1 MLCPLPRWIHQS
13 VSSHSQTKI
22 REIKCKWLDIK
33 RAIALIVNFTFR
45 GRGSSFL
52 YMGGS
57 TTSQT
62 TRPSLFVVL
71 LLKSLLSSSVTVYC
85 SCECA
90 YLLRR
95 SFIISYT
102 STNSLLLC
110 DQNSWFVTVQPASPI
125 LSEPAFKETISTV
138 KEREE
143 TDKSE
148 SASSVLKVCDNVIIN
163 SLIAFLSGPTSSSD
177 HNCIVVT

>member
-1 MLCPLPRWIHQS
+1 MSETFQHKECS
-13 VSSHSQTKI
+13 KI
-22 REIKCKWLDIK
+22 NGYETGKERKTACGATVYW
-33 RAIALIVNFTFR
+33 
-45 GRGSSFL
+45 GRGSIFL
-52 YMGGS
+52 HMGEDLPLCG
-57 TTSQT
+57 T
-62 TRPSLFVVL
+62 PNFVCC
-71 LLKSLLSSSVTVYC
+71 KSLLSNSVTVYC

-90 YLLRR
+90 YLLRCL
-95 SFIISYT
+95 FIISYT

-110 DQNSWFVTVQPASPI
+110 DQNSWFVTIQPASPI

-138 KEREE
+138 KEGEE

-148 SASSVLKVCDNVIIN
+148 SASSVLKVCDNVITN

>member
-1 MLCPLPRWIHQS
+1 MDQLYIQGA
-13 VSSHSQTKI
+13 
-22 REIKCKWLDIK
+22 WLNIP
-33 RAIALIVNFTFR
+33 AY
-45 GRGSSFL
+45 G
-52 YMGGS
+52 GGS

-71 LLKSLLSSSVTVYC
+71 QLKSLLSSSVTVY

-90 YLLRR
+90 YLLRCL
-95 SFIISYT
+95 FIISYT

-110 DQNSWFVTVQPASPI
+110 DQNSWFVIIQPASPI

-138 KEREE
+138 KEGEE

-163 SLIAFLSGPTSSSD
+163 SLMAFLSGPTSSSD

>member
-1 MLCPLPRWIHQS
+1 MQ
-13 VSSHSQTKI
+13 
-22 REIKCKWLDIK
+22 E
-33 RAIALIVNFTFR
+33 TFR
-45 GRGSSFL
+45 RLAKRRKTERSTMSGLVYSILGAWL
-52 YMGGS
+52 INIPTYGGGS
-57 TTSQT
+57 TTRQT

-71 LLKSLLSSSVTVYC
+71 LLKSLLSSSETVYC

-95 SFIISYT
+95 LFIISYT

-110 DQNSWFVTVQPASPI
+110 DQNSWFVTIQPASPI

-138 KEREE
+138 KEGEE

-148 SASSVLKVCDNVIIN
+148 SASSVLEVCDNVIIN

>member
-1 MLCPLPRWIHQS
+1 MIYHK
-13 VSSHSQTKI
+13 T
-22 REIKCKWLDIK
+22 
-33 RAIALIVNFTFR
+33 N
-45 GRGSSFL
+45 
-52 YMGGS
+52 S
-57 TTSQT
+57 TA
-62 TRPSLFVVL
+62 RPSLFVVQ
-71 LLKSLLSSSVTVYC
+71 LLKSSLSSSVTVYC

-95 SFIISYT
+95 LFIISYT

-110 DQNSWFVTVQPASPI
+110 DQNSWFVTIQPASPI

-138 KEREE
+138 KEGEE

-148 SASSVLKVCDNVIIN
+148 SASSVLFKVCDNVIIN

-177 HNCIVVT
+177 HNFIVVT

>member
-1 MLCPLPRWIHQS
+1 MQMARYF
-13 VSSHSQTKI
+13 
-22 REIKCKWLDIK
+22 K
-33 RAIALIVNFTFR
+33 RAIAFDHQLYIQGAWLIIPVY
-45 GRGSSFL
+45 G
-52 YMGGS
+52 GGS

-95 SFIISYT
+95 LFIISYT
-102 STNSLLLC
+102 STNSLLPC
-110 DQNSWFVTVQPASPI
+110 DQNSWFVTIQPALPI

-138 KEREE
+138 KEGEE

-177 HNCIVVT
+177 CNCIVVT

>member
-1 MLCPLPRWIHQS
+1 MNSKRKS
-13 VSSHSQTKI
+13 GA
-22 REIKCKWLDIK
+22 WLNIPAY
-33 RAIALIVNFTFR
+33 R
-45 GRGSSFL
+45 
-52 YMGGS
+52 GGS

-71 LLKSLLSSSVTVYC
+71 LLKSLLSSSVTQTVYC

-95 SFIISYT
+95 LFVISYT

-110 DQNSWFVTVQPASPI
+110 DQNSWFVTIQPASAI

-138 KEREE
+138 KEGEE

-148 SASSVLKVCDNVIIN
+148 SASSVLKVCDNVTIN
-163 SLIAFLSGPTSSSD
+163 SLIAFLLGPTSSSD

>member
-1 MLCPLPRWIHQS
+1 MYAVKSDLHNLTTPCELGEWLNIH
-13 VSSHSQTKI
+13 TY
-22 REIKCKWLDIK
+22 
-33 RAIALIVNFTFR
+33 
-45 GRGSSFL
+45 G
-52 YMGGS
+52 GGS
-57 TTSQT
+57 TTRQT
-62 TRPSLFVVL
+62 ARPSLFVVVL
-71 LLKSLLSSSVTVYC
+71 LLKSLLSSSVTVNC

-95 SFIISYT
+95 LFIISYT

-110 DQNSWFVTVQPASPI
+110 DQNSWFVTIQPTSPI

-138 KEREE
+138 KERVE